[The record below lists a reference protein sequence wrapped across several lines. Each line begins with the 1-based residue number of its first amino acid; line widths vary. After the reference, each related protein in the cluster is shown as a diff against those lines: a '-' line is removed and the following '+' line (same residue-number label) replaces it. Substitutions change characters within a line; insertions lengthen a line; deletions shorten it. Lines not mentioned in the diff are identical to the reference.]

1 MDVYLCILNF
11 EFCCCRFV
19 HSLPFATVKAEEV
32 SGSQPAEVLNLGMQ
46 HKTRKKRIDFIFD
59 GFELIISV

>member
-1 MDVYLCILNF
+1 MNECVFAYF

-32 SGSQPAEVLNLGMQ
+32 SGSHPAEVLNLGMQ
-46 HKTRKKRIDFIFD
+46 HKTRNAS
-59 GFELIISV
+59 ISFSMDSS